1 MCRLVVFLLFF
12 IFIKYLDY
20 KNAILKISS
29 LGEMM
34 LTNFKEPYRHSNG
47 EEVIEDIRS
56 RTSDSLLAFSCGKD
70 SIASWLA
77 IRDKFENIVPFYMY
91 LIPGNLSFIEE
102 SLQYYED
109 FFDTRIVRMPHD
121 SLYRML
127 NNHVFQPPE
136 RQTIIQLLDL
146 QEPNR
151 EETATA
157 VAYDNGL
164 DHETV
169 YTAIG
174 VRQNDSIQRR
184 LSIQKHGA
192 INHNM
197 RHYYPIFDWSK
208 QKLIDEIKKAKVKL
222 PVDYNLFGRSFD
234 GLDLR
239 FIYQI
244 KKHYPADY
252 QKILEWF
259 PLVEVEIYRYEFSM
273 KGHV

>member
-1 MCRLVVFLLFF
+1 MAS
-12 IFIKYLDY
+12 K
-20 KNAILKISS
+20 LKFEI
-29 LGEMM
+29 EDRPN
-34 LTNFKEPYRHSNG
+34 TG
-47 EEVIEDIRS
+47 EEVIEDVRS
-56 RTSDSLLAFSCGKD
+56 RTADSLLAFSCGKD

-77 IRDKFENIVPFYMY
+77 IRDEFETIVPFYMY

-109 FFDTRIVRMPHD
+109 FFETRIVRMPHD
-121 SLYRML
+121 SLYRL
-127 NNHVFQPPE
+127 INNHVFQPPE

-146 QEPNR
+146 QEPRR
-151 EETATA
+151 EQTAMA
-157 VAYDNGL
+157 VAEDNGL
-164 DHETV
+164 DSDTV

-184 LSIQKHGA
+184 LAIQKHGA
-192 INHNM
+192 INHNLQ
-197 RHYYPIFDWSK
+197 HYYPIYDWSK
-208 QKLIDEIKKAKVKL
+208 DRLIKEIKTAGVKL

-239 FIYQI
+239 FIYKI

-259 PLVEVEIYRYEFSM
+259 PLVEVEIYRYEFAM

>member
-1 MCRLVVFLLFF
+1 M
-12 IFIKYLDY
+12 IHQ
-20 KNAILKISS
+20 
-29 LGEMM
+29 
-34 LTNFKEPYRHSNG
+34 FKRAENS
-47 EEVIEDIRS
+47 EQVIAQIRS
-56 RTSDSLLAFSCGKD
+56 VTPDTLLAFSCGKD

-77 IRDKFENIVPFYMY
+77 IRDQFDTVVPFYMY

-109 FFDTRIVRMPHD
+109 FFDTKIVRMPHD

-127 NNHVFQPPE
+127 NGMTFQPPE
-136 RQTIIQLLDL
+136 RLRFMQRLDL

-151 EETATA
+151 EDTAYA
-157 VAYDNGL
+157 VAYDNDL
-164 DHETV
+164 DPDEV
-169 YTAIG
+169 FTAIG

-184 LSIQKHGA
+184 LAIQKHGA
-192 INHNM
+192 INTNQ
-197 RHYYPIFDWSK
+197 R
-208 QKLIDEIKKAKVKL
+208 LIDEIKKAGVKL

-244 KKHYPADY
+244 KKHYPLDY

-259 PLVEVEIYRYEFSM
+259 PMVEVEIYRYEFAM
-273 KGHV
+273 KGHT

>member
-1 MCRLVVFLLFF
+1 M
-12 IFIKYLDY
+12 IHQ
-20 KNAILKISS
+20 
-29 LGEMM
+29 
-34 LTNFKEPYRHSNG
+34 FKRAENS
-47 EEVIEDIRS
+47 EQVIAQIRS
-56 RTSDSLLAFSCGKD
+56 VTPDTLLAFSCGKD

-77 IRDKFENIVPFYMY
+77 IRDQFDTIVPFYMY

-109 FFDTRIVRMPHD
+109 FFDTKIVRMPHD

-127 NNHVFQPPE
+127 NGMTFQPPE
-136 RQTIIQLLDL
+136 RLRFMQRLDL

-151 EETATA
+151 EDTAYA
-157 VAYDNGL
+157 VAYDNDL
-164 DHETV
+164 DPDEV
-169 YTAIG
+169 FTAIG

-184 LSIQKHGA
+184 LAIQKHGA
-192 INHNM
+192 INTTQ
-197 RHYYPIFDWSK
+197 RHYYPVYDWSK
-208 QKLIDEIKKAKVKL
+208 QRLIDEIKKAGVKL

-244 KKHYPADY
+244 KKHYPLDY

-259 PLVEVEIYRYEFSM
+259 PMVEVEIYRYEFAM
-273 KGHV
+273 KGHT

>member
-1 MCRLVVFLLFF
+1 M
-12 IFIKYLDY
+12 IHQ
-20 KNAILKISS
+20 
-29 LGEMM
+29 
-34 LTNFKEPYRHSNG
+34 FKRAENS
-47 EEVIEDIRS
+47 EEVIQQIRGV
-56 RTSDSLLAFSCGKD
+56 TPDTLLAFSCGKD

-77 IRDKFENIVPFYMY
+77 IRNHFDTIVPFYMY

-109 FFDTRIVRMPHD
+109 FFDTKIVRMPHD

-127 NNHVFQPPE
+127 NGMTFQPPE
-136 RQTIIQLLDL
+136 RLRFMQRLDL

-151 EETATA
+151 EDTAYA
-157 VAYDNGL
+157 VAYDNDL
-164 DHETV
+164 DADEV
-169 YTAIG
+169 FTAIG

-184 LSIQKHGA
+184 LAIQKHGA
-192 INHNM
+192 INATQ
-197 RHYYPIFDWSK
+197 RHYYPVYDWSK
-208 QKLIDEIKKAKVKL
+208 QRLIDEIKKAGVKL

-244 KKHYPADY
+244 KKHYPLDY

-259 PLVEVEIYRYEFSM
+259 PMVEVEIYRYEFAM
-273 KGHV
+273 KGHT

>member
-1 MCRLVVFLLFF
+1 M
-12 IFIKYLDY
+12 IHQ
-20 KNAILKISS
+20 
-29 LGEMM
+29 
-34 LTNFKEPYRHSNG
+34 FKRAENS
-47 EEVIEDIRS
+47 EQVIAQIRS
-56 RTSDSLLAFSCGKD
+56 VTPDTLLAFSCGKD

-77 IRDKFENIVPFYMY
+77 IRDHFDTIVPFYMY

-109 FFDTRIVRMPHD
+109 FFDTKIVRMPHD

-127 NNHVFQPPE
+127 NGMTFQPPE
-136 RQTIIQLLDL
+136 RLRFMQRLDL

-151 EETATA
+151 EDTAYA
-157 VAYDNGL
+157 VAYDNDL
-164 DHETV
+164 DADEV
-169 YTAIG
+169 FTAIG

-184 LSIQKHGA
+184 LAIQKHGA
-192 INHNM
+192 INATQ
-197 RHYYPIFDWSK
+197 RHYYPVYDWSK
-208 QKLIDEIKKAKVKL
+208 QRLIDEIKKAGVKL

-244 KKHYPADY
+244 KKHYPLDY

-259 PLVEVEIYRYEFSM
+259 PMVEVEIYRYEFAM
-273 KGHV
+273 KGHT

>member
-1 MCRLVVFLLFF
+1 M
-12 IFIKYLDY
+12 IHQ
-20 KNAILKISS
+20 
-29 LGEMM
+29 
-34 LTNFKEPYRHSNG
+34 FKRAENS
-47 EEVIEDIRS
+47 EEVIQQIRGV
-56 RTSDSLLAFSCGKD
+56 TPDTLLAFSCGKD

-77 IRDKFENIVPFYMY
+77 IRDHFDTIVPFYMY

-109 FFDTRIVRMPHD
+109 FFDTKIVRMPHD

-127 NNHVFQPPE
+127 NGMTFQPPE
-136 RQTIIQLLDL
+136 RLRFMQKLDL

-151 EETATA
+151 EDTA
-157 VAYDNGL
+157 YL
-164 DHETV
+164 DPDTV
-169 YTAIG
+169 FTAIG

-184 LSIQKHGA
+184 LAIQKHGA
-192 INHNM
+192 INTTQ
-197 RHYYPIFDWSK
+197 RHYYPVYDWSK
-208 QKLIDEIKKAKVKL
+208 QRLIDEIKKAGVKL

-244 KKHYPADY
+244 KKHYPLDY

-259 PLVEVEIYRYEFSM
+259 PMVEVEIYRYEFAM
-273 KGHV
+273 KGHT

>member
-1 MCRLVVFLLFF
+1 M
-12 IFIKYLDY
+12 IHQ
-20 KNAILKISS
+20 
-29 LGEMM
+29 
-34 LTNFKEPYRHSNG
+34 FKRAENS
-47 EEVIEDIRS
+47 EQVIEQIRS
-56 RTSDSLLAFSCGKD
+56 VTPDTLLAFSCGKD

-77 IRDKFENIVPFYMY
+77 IRDHFDTVVPFYMY

-109 FFDTRIVRMPHD
+109 FFDTKIVRMPHD

-127 NNHVFQPPE
+127 NGMTFQPPE
-136 RQTIIQLLDL
+136 RLRFMQRLDL

-151 EETATA
+151 EDTAYA
-157 VAYDNGL
+157 VAYDNDL
-164 DHETV
+164 DADEV
-169 YTAIG
+169 FTAIG

-184 LSIQKHGA
+184 LAIQKHGA
-192 INHNM
+192 INTTQ
-197 RHYYPIFDWSK
+197 RHYYPVYDWSK
-208 QKLIDEIKKAKVKL
+208 QRLIDEIKKAGVKL

-244 KKHYPADY
+244 KKHYPLDY

-259 PLVEVEIYRYEFSM
+259 PLVEVEIYRYEFAM
-273 KGHV
+273 KGHT